1 MNRKMPDKTNRMN
14 NKVFLIALSPSSGIA
29 FFESDG
35 QIFEMD
41 VSSGKIEELE
51 EAGVLHS
58 MLLEYGLQ
66 LVNRTFDTQGEL
78 KNYVKME
85 YLREKKDSYYM
96 LLLTRELND
105 TLRREIIH
113 LLDSK
118 DFVSIDFS
126 SPMVKNL
133 TLQVRE
139 HPRLFKKLLQE
150 VDEIQ
155 AKNVYHYLMQLWYG
169 FSIPDEPKVAILK
182 KEFVHFRDAFG
193 GIEDNDNS
201 TLVLRDCEIEYL
213 LNSPFNDFANA
224 FSM

>member
-1 MNRKMPDKTNRMN
+1 MSDKTNRLN

-41 VSSGKIEELE
+41 VPSGKIEELE
-51 EAGVLHS
+51 EAVLLHS

-66 LVNRTFDTQGEL
+66 LVNRIFDTQGEL
-78 KNYVKME
+78 KDYVKTE

-139 HPRLFKKLLQE
+139 HPRLFKKLRQE
-150 VDEIQ
+150 VDEIK
-155 AKNVYHYLMQLWYG
+155 ATNVYHCLMQLWHG
-169 FSIPDEPKVAILK
+169 FPIPDEPKVA
-182 KEFVHFRDAFG
+182 R
-193 GIEDNDNS
+193 
-201 TLVLRDCEIEYL
+201 YL
-213 LNSPFNDFANA
+213 
-224 FSM
+224 